1 MLTLIKTIQYLIKAL
16 NSEGT
21 PGQVAA
27 GIAVGAAL
35 GLTPLVNLHNVLILA
50 AVMLLNVSAPG
61 ALLGWLLF
69 VPLGFALDPVF
80 DAIGTALLL
89 DTPALTGL
97 WAAMYNTPV
106 LALFDFHNTIVVGS
120 LAGWV
125 VLAFP
130 IFFLARWGVAR
141 YRATIY
147 LKIKDA
153 KFMKAVQASKVYNV
167 YRLFRP

>member
-1 MLTLIKTIQYLIKAL
+1 MLTLVKMVQYLIKAL

-21 PGQVAA
+21 PGQIAA

-50 AVMLLNVSAPG
+50 AVMLLNMSVPG

-69 VPLGFALDPVF
+69 VPFGFALDPVF
-80 DAIGTALLL
+80 DSIGTMLLL

-97 WAAMYNTPV
+97 FATMYNTPL
-106 LALFDFHNTIVVGS
+106 LALFNFNNTIVVGS
-120 LAGWV
+120 LAGWM

-147 LKIKDA
+147 LRIKDTR
-153 KFMKAVQASKVYNV
+153 FMKAVQASKVYNV